1 MRDAVSARA
10 TPSGG
15 ARFILPH
22 FTGSTVVGSLV
33 TWMFVRVAATA
44 GMASVAA
51 SVGLRPGN
59 PLRLDPVAALLVI
72 GVVAVVGWVSARRR
86 NEDLFLLCLGYGR
99 ARQLAT
105 IVAPAVLLE
114 VAIAL
119 AVAAP

>member
-1 MRDAVSARA
+1 MRNAVNARA

-22 FTGSTVVGSLV
+22 FTWSTVVGSLV

-51 SVGLRPGN
+51 SVGLPPGN
-59 PLRLDPVAALLVI
+59 PLRLNPVAALLVI

-86 NEDLFLLCLGYGR
+86 NEDIFLLCSATAVHGR
-99 ARQLAT
+99 WLT
-105 IVAPAVLLE
+105 IVARRAAG
-114 VAIAL
+114 VAMRCM
-119 AVAAP
+119 AAP